1 MFKLSESPI
10 DPAACAEA
18 LANDRAGALVTFE
31 GWVRNHNDGRPVE
44 ALSYE
49 AFGPMAVAEGEKLLS
64 EAKNRFAILDAHVV
78 HRTGPTVIGDRA
90 VWVGVTAEHR
100 QEAFLAGRWIMD
112 EIKRQVPIWKKETY
126 ADAECSEWVNTTGA
140 AENDSTDGMD
150 VVGNP
155 HYSRQVRLKDFGV
168 EGQLKLARAK
178 ILVVGA
184 GGLGCPALQYLAA
197 AGVGF
202 IRIAD
207 GDAVDVTNLHRQILF
222 GNSDIG
228 RNKAEAAAGRLRDLN
243 PHISLEAVADAVY
256 VSTLADLIKDVDLVL
271 DCTDGFESKYLI
283 SDVCWNAG
291 LPVVQASVHQYD
303 GWVQIV
309 DPEANAGCYR
319 CQWPEA
325 PPVGCVGTCAEA
337 GVIGVTPGTLG
348 VLQAAQAI
356 AYLTGHTDALTGSTL
371 YMDVLSGRTQCI
383 KRQANPSCSCGRTTS
398 KPEESL
404 NVLLPGKRAMELA
417 REATII
423 DIREPR
429 ERIGN
434 PDWIQQIPNVPHSE
448 WGSILDR
455 FNDRPIILC
464 CAAGIRT
471 RACLAMLGN
480 PDGVYAWSKSISEV
494 PLHGV

>member
-1 MFKLSESPI
+1 MFKLSEKPI
-10 DPAACAEA
+10 DPAACAQA
-18 LANDRAGALVTFE
+18 MANERAGALVTFE
-31 GWVRNHNDGRPVE
+31 GWVRNHNDGRQVK
-44 ALSYE
+44 ALAYE
-49 AFGPMAVAEGEKLLS
+49 AFEPMAVAEGEKLLD
-64 EAKNRFAILDAHVV
+64 EARRRFAILDAHVV
-78 HRTGPTVIGDRA
+78 HRTGATVIGDRA
-90 VWVGVTAEHR
+90 VWVGVAAEHR

-126 ADAECSEWVNTTGA
+126 TDAQCSEWVNTASGPGMDGMDA
-140 AENDSTDGMD
+140 AENLQ
-150 VVGNP
+150 
-155 HYSRQVRLKDFGV
+155 YSRQVRLKDFGK
-168 EGQLKLARAK
+168 EGQVKLAKAK
-178 ILVVGA
+178 VIVVGA
-184 GGLGCPALQYLAA
+184 EGLGCPALQYLAA
-197 AGVGF
+197 AGIGY

-207 GDAVDVTNLHRQILF
+207 GDVVEVTNLHRQILF

-243 PHISLEAVADAVY
+243 THISLEAVADAVY
-256 VSTLADLIKDVDLVL
+256 EDTLPELIKDVDLVL

-291 LPVVQASVHQYD
+291 VPVVQASVHQYD

-309 DPEANAGCYR
+309 DPKAGAGCYR

-356 AYLTGHTDALTGSTL
+356 AFLTGHTDALTNATL
-371 YMDVLSGRTQCI
+371 YMDVMSGRTQRI
-383 KRQANPSCSCGRTTS
+383 QRQPNPSCQCAESTC
-398 KPEESL
+398 PQEESL
-404 NVLLPGKRAMELA
+404 NVLMPGKRAMELA

-429 ERIGN
+429 ERLGN
-434 PDWIQQIPNVPHSE
+434 PDWIQQLPLVPRSE

-455 FNDRPIILC
+455 FPERPIILC
-464 CAAGIRT
+464 CAAGVRT

-480 PDGVYAWSKSISEV
+480 PDGVYAWSKSIGEV
-494 PLHGV
+494 PLR